1 VLHLACDPLHSPRS
15 TRRPNRALTSTRQ
28 DEEPEKMSSTLQGN
42 TTEARGMVAIEEKLL
57 DRHHGQERVAPL
69 AEQGEEKV
77 ANGEHDHGLHVQRRH
92 HEEKQSMKKDKK
104 GKGKDDGSSEPE
116 GGYDPMPLPPSEVET
131 YIIKVTFHRAT
142 TLPPADLPSFSA
154 DPYIMAQMDTPSL
167 APRHREDPPLRYR
180 GRTERNTREPKWE
193 DEWII
198 GGFPKEGGTMKVVV
212 MDEDFTSHDDRLG
225 HLKVE
230 IRDLGG
236 PEWKD
241 IKRQRFELKKRW
253 AGRRVNLARAA
264 SNILNPLKLC
274 RDKTYRHQR
283 DEIEISVEVIGSLQP
298 GEEWNVGRAFT
309 LGPGRWWQHYS
320 PLLGRIAG
328 TKGGP
333 GEEREG
339 RGKEG
344 QVAQYEYVDRS
355 RHFIIARVADTG
367 PPFV

>member
-1 VLHLACDPLHSPRS
+1 
-15 TRRPNRALTSTRQ
+15 
-28 DEEPEKMSSTLQGN
+28 
-42 TTEARGMVAIEEKLL
+42 
-57 DRHHGQERVAPL
+57 
-69 AEQGEEKV
+69 
-77 ANGEHDHGLHVQRRH
+77 
-92 HEEKQSMKKDKK
+92 
-104 GKGKDDGSSEPE
+104 
-116 GGYDPMPLPPSEVET
+116 
-131 YIIKVTFHRAT
+131 
-142 TLPPADLPSFSA
+142 
-154 DPYIMAQMDTPSL
+154 
-167 APRHREDPPLRYR
+167 
-180 GRTERNTREPKWE
+180 
-193 DEWII
+193 
-198 GGFPKEGGTMKVVV
+198 MKVVV

-241 IKRQRFELKKRW
+241 IKRRRFELKKRW

-355 RHFIIARVADTG
+355 RHFRLVRVADPG
-367 PPFV
+367 PALVCSQLRGQRNSTARSDPV